1 MRKIIAIILTLM
13 LVASLTISA
22 SAANIVPIGKTISFK
37 MPTIKTVDVS
47 YSSVYGSSKTAIQSN
62 VLNNLYKTYPINIKI
77 G

>member
-1 MRKIIAIILTLM
+1 MRKIIAIVLVVMLM
-13 LVASLTISA
+13 VSLAVTA

-47 YSSVYGSSKTAIQSN
+47 YGAVYESAKTAIKAN
-62 VLNNLYKTYPINIKI
+62 IINNLYKAYSF